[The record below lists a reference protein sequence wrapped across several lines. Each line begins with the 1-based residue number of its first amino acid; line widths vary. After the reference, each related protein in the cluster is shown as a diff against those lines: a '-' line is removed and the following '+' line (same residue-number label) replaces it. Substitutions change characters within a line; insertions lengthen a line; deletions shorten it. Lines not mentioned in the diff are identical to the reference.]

1 MDVLINHYWR
11 NGIYG
16 AYTGR
21 GWQPVPMSSKIS
33 VQPTVQNDPPPGR
46 YYLRQ
51 DFEMEA
57 RHTNALFA
65 VNDPVQTD
73 ENVRLRPS
81 LEGGSELLEG
91 QASKY
96 QVISEAT
103 RVTANELAAAPV
115 DYSPEIRATYLQ
127 LPDSLPE
134 RVRILARRLV
144 VGQNDPYHQALA
156 VQNYLREN
164 FKYDLS
170 AKEAPAKRDVVDYF
184 LFDSQTGF
192 CSHYASAMAVM
203 LRAVGVPARV
213 ATGYAMGDYDQEKA
227 AFRVVES
234 AAHAWVE
241 VYFPGYGWVEFEP
254 TSARSVIAYPEDST
268 VALRNPRLNSVT
280 LDTKPKFAATPFLVG
295 LVLAAALG
303 LLVLPFLLLRMFST
317 TRQAPVVAVDVLYRR
332 IRRVLAWA
340 GLRAAP
346 SITPDEYLACYGSQL
361 QPYRQ
366 LSQALSQVT
375 SLYRETVYSPRPPE
389 EVRVRRANRVWQQ
402 SFNDWLALWL
412 RITWKKLKAR
422 VTE

>member
-1 MDVLINHYWR
+1 
-11 NGIYG
+11 
-16 AYTGR
+16 
-21 GWQPVPMSSKIS
+21 
-33 VQPTVQNDPPPGR
+33 
-46 YYLRQ
+46 
-51 DFEMEA
+51 
-57 RHTNALFA
+57 
-65 VNDPVQTD
+65 
-73 ENVRLRPS
+73 
-81 LEGGSELLEG
+81 
-91 QASKY
+91 
-96 QVISEAT
+96 
-103 RVTANELAAAPV
+103 
-115 DYSPEIRATYLQ
+115 
-127 LPDSLPE
+127 
-134 RVRILARRLV
+134 
-144 VGQNDPYHQALA
+144 
-156 VQNYLREN
+156 
-164 FKYDLS
+164 
-170 AKEAPAKRDVVDYF
+170 
-184 LFDSQTGF
+184 
-192 CSHYASAMAVM
+192 
-203 LRAVGVPARV
+203 
-213 ATGYAMGDYDQEKA
+213 MGDYDQDKA

-254 TSARSVIAYPEDST
+254 TSARSVIEYPEDNT

-280 LDTKPKFAATPFLVG
+280 LDTKPKFEATPFLVG

-375 SLYRETVYSPRPPE
+375 LLYRETVYSPRPPE

-402 SFNDWLALWL
+402 SFKDWLALWL

-422 VTE
+422 VTD